1 MNADATH
8 GVGCDSKN
16 NANNGIMQVPVNNVN
31 NSLNCEVQDTA
42 TPMESKFTDGSN
54 FNAVFVGLHMFWCL
68 CQKVFLNFAHYWYQI
83 SLFDFQKMLSLKL
96 PSTSL
101 KKISAKLIIQCCLL
115 HVWFV
120 IYLGRYWL
128 SRFQTTM

>member
-54 FNAVFVGLHMFWCL
+54 FNAVFVGLHMF
-68 CQKVFLNFAHYWYQI
+68 
-83 SLFDFQKMLSLKL
+83 
-96 PSTSL
+96 
-101 KKISAKLIIQCCLL
+101 
-115 HVWFV
+115 
-120 IYLGRYWL
+120 
-128 SRFQTTM
+128 